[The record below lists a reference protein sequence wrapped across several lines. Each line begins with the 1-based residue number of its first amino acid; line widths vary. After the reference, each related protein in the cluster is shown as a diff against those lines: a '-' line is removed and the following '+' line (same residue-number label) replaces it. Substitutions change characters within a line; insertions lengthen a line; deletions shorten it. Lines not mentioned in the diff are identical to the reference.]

1 MTKLTLYGYYRSSC
15 SARLR
20 IALDLKG
27 IDYTSI
33 YVNIKDD
40 EHLEQ
45 DYTSINPSRSV
56 PTLLIEESSSKW
68 SITQSVSALEYLEDS
83 GYSGFLLLPKDI
95 RSRAAVRSLVN
106 IIASD
111 TQPPTNMRILLHAA
125 SFGADSQEWANFFT
139 DSGLKAFEGVARET
153 AGKYCVGD
161 TISLA
166 DVCLIPAL
174 WNAERF
180 KVPLDQFPTISRVY
194 EALMQHPS
202 FVKSHWQ
209 RQPDCPKELAGYTA

>member
-40 EHLEQ
+40 EHLKE
-45 DYTSINPSRSV
+45 DYISINPSRSV
-56 PTLLIEESSSKW
+56 PTLLIEESSSEW

-83 GYSGFLLLPKDI
+83 GYSDPPLLPKDI
-95 RSRAAVRSLVN
+95 RFRAAVRTLVS

-111 TQPPTNMRILLHAA
+111 TQPPTNMRVLRRATSL
-125 SFGADSQEWANFFT
+125 GANSQEWANFFT
-139 DSGLKAFEGVARET
+139 ASGLEAFEGVTRET
-153 AGKYCVGD
+153 AGRYCVGD

-166 DVCLIPAL
+166 DVCLVPAL

-180 KVPLDQFPTISRVY
+180 EVCLDQFPTISRVY
-194 EALMQHPS
+194 ETLKQHPS

-209 RQPDCPKELAGYTA
+209 RQPDCPKELAG